1 MCTVFIFLVCIYAS
15 RDIYAIYYYQASKI
29 LCYLKYYIILR
40 SDSMSDILKMQ

>member
-15 RDIYAIYYYQASKI
+15 RDIYAIYYYQASNI
-29 LCYLKYYIILR
+29 LCYLKYIILG